1 MNQLTKFLVDSIL
14 NEGDESLSTV
24 ALFGGGFKPPTKGH
38 LDVVLQ
44 GLRDNPEV
52 KQVYI
57 LVGSGVRNGITQE
70 ESVKIW
76 KIYKRFIPV
85 STQIVAVQSPFS
97 YIKTYLQD
105 HQDENVYIFIGAR
118 PDNDEDEKDVAERS
132 AYAKKYSE
140 KAFPVKVTTPGN
152 ISGTKARAAAK
163 QSKEAFYQ
171 FLPDQLSTQDKEE
184 IYNIILPT
192 LNEVGEGSSKP
203 YEWREDFDEYVFTTD
218 NNIGYIVS
226 LSEMSEGDKMGIAV
240 EFLAKTPEMDG
251 YSSKIEVGKG
261 ELFRVMATIIDI
273 IKSHLSKN
281 PEIEF
286 ILYSPS
292 KKTGEGDIGNQRD
305 KLYKIFLQKQIP
317 GIRIRDIGTS
327 AVIAYLPKRDE
338 LNLEI
343 NKPGDGNA
351 APYGSGYNK
360 VDEKKDPKKGTG
372 KKSKGSDNLNENA
385 SYSKDIDVKGK
396 ILELTKHMLAKGMN
410 IKPLPKVKFVNGD
423 SNNAREFLG
432 KTAYY
437 NPENQT
443 ITLYTEGRHPKDIVK
458 SFSHEMIHHIQNL
471 EDRLG
476 DISTTNTMKDDRLD
490 KLEQEANLKGTM
502 TFRNWTDSLNEGK
515 QVSTIYHYTTFEA
528 GLKILQSN
536 QFRSGE
542 AADSTNAK
550 PVFAVSF
557 TRDKRFHD
565 SHVVGFDESSFGNK
579 PQLRFTID
587 GNKLS
592 NRFSVQPHSQ
602 GGAFSKNRKGFEA
615 EERVVSNK
623 PFTIP
628 LSDYLMSVDVLLEY
642 KKTSNEY
649 DILST
654 VDYEMYA
661 PLRAKII
668 KFAQDKNLPINLIV
682 NKNGDPW
689 PDKVKNTLIQKIL
702 DWFTMKEAN
711 LKGTM
716 TFRNW
721 TDSLNEDL
729 SNISLDYIKTKLPK
743 LDSYP
748 KSDIILSKGDFV
760 YLEIPQDANNPYSM
774 VYEIKVFDIKD
785 GTLVAQSSF
794 DYDNNNKLKGTLDVR
809 PDKRR
814 MGIATEIYKL
824 AEKVIGDTI
833 FPEEKHTEDAE
844 KFWRQKNRSFGPQN
858 YDSLNEV
865 KYTNPNFELEW
876 EEAVRYPEFK
886 EMGKENWIKVAKQG
900 KLVNYSSIKDVLGN
914 VDLNFDNLEEPKKQR
929 FQSAFKNGTVE
940 TPIAVKFSENDYDLV
955 AGNTRLSGLVK
966 NGEDPKIWIV
976 NIGSIN
982 EYDNSGPTTPKTY
995 IVKDDG
1001 TYKEVPI
1008 KLLSKIPN
1016 LTYDMGGGETNYY
1029 PEKNIVIID
1038 NIPIEEFVKDPGE
1051 IKDEKI
1057 YVEYN
1062 LNQSYSFPKAN
1073 KILVAQLVYHLD
1085 DIKSFAKTVAN
1096 SLKDGGVIEFFSDVM
1111 SKEDKMFLEYLS
1123 SEFGFEI
1130 PLTLSKYKNS
1140 TIEITKNKY
1149 TPPTEYYIYEITDD
1163 IGDISKISTTK
1174 KGSWWKYVKVK
1185 GNLNFKSIEGLN
1197 PEHFNQLGLEPNEAL
1212 KKQLEQFS
1220 EILGYNIIKIK
1231 KLNESNKPYKH
1242 KHGFDDK
1249 LGKDPFGLNQF
1260 AREIAEEVISEGRY
1274 DTLANKLS
1282 SIAFKAFKDIHD
1294 RGDKEGSFKF
1304 RVDTP
1309 DDEHDIPS
1317 EDFYFDFEGKVEI
1330 TDDEYGVDGG
1340 ANSGFDNGGNEIT
1353 PLLSVK
1359 FKIPKNPSNTYP
1371 TWQDISFDIKDV
1383 IRHELEHLTQD
1394 GDNEKPGKYIEDDQL
1409 LRDLIDAKLLP
1420 KAQYFK
1426 LEKEIDAMLQG
1437 LYFKAK
1443 KLKRPYKKVID
1454 DYLAT
1459 QSITQEEKN
1468 DILKIWRSRVKAL
1481 SLPLFES
1488 EGISELFTIYLDID
1502 GVIADFD
1509 KRFTEL
1515 AGMGPREYEDS
1526 FGSEKFWDFIDIK
1539 HKIKFFSKM
1548 DWMPEGKKLYNFI
1561 KQFDHKLLSAPS
1573 KNDASKVGKRIWA
1586 KENTPETQLI
1596 LSPAYNKKNYAD
1608 KSNILIDD
1616 REKNIQQWKD
1626 AGGIGILFKSTDQV
1640 IDELKKIMNL

>member
-163 QSKEAFYQ
+163 QSKEAFLQ
-171 FLPDQLSTQDKEE
+171 F
-184 IYNIILPT
+184 I
-192 LNEVGEGSSKP
+192 
-203 YEWREDFDEYVFTTD
+203 
-218 NNIGYIVS
+218 
-226 LSEMSEGDKMGIAV
+226 
-240 EFLAKTPEMDG
+240 
-251 YSSKIEVGKG
+251 
-261 ELFRVMATIIDI
+261 
-273 IKSHLSKN
+273 
-281 PEIEF
+281 
-286 ILYSPS
+286 PS
-292 KKTGEGDIGNQRD
+292 KLTDSEKESIYQMVVDVV
-305 KLYKIFLQKQIP
+305 KEKI
-317 GIRIRDIGTS
+317 
-327 AVIAYLPKRDE
+327 
-338 LNLEI
+338 
-343 NKPGDGNA
+343 
-351 APYGSGYNK
+351 
-360 VDEKKDPKKGTG
+360 
-372 KKSKGSDNLNENA
+372 NENA
-385 SYSKDIDVKGK
+385 SYSSDINVKEK

-476 DISTTNTMKDDRLD
+476 DISTTNTMEDDNIN
-490 KLEQEANLKGTM
+490 KLEQ
-502 TFRNWTDSLNEGK
+502 
-515 QVSTIYHYTTFEA
+515 
-528 GLKILQSN
+528 
-536 QFRSGE
+536 
-542 AADSTNAK
+542 
-550 PVFAVSF
+550 
-557 TRDKRFHD
+557 
-565 SHVVGFDESSFGNK
+565 
-579 PQLRFTID
+579 
-587 GNKLS
+587 
-592 NRFSVQPHSQ
+592 
-602 GGAFSKNRKGFEA
+602 
-615 EERVVSNK
+615 
-623 PFTIP
+623 
-628 LSDYLMSVDVLLEY
+628 
-642 KKTSNEY
+642 
-649 DILST
+649 
-654 VDYEMYA
+654 
-661 PLRAKII
+661 
-668 KFAQDKNLPINLIV
+668 
-682 NKNGDPW
+682 
-689 PDKVKNTLIQKIL
+689 
-702 DWFTMKEAN
+702 EAN

-760 YLEIPQDANNPYSM
+760 YLEIPQDVNNPYSM
-774 VYEIKVFDIKD
+774 VYEVKVFDIKD

-858 YDSLNEV
+858 YDSLNESLYLDIPKFSQPKTFKQHLIESINEISLSKNNAVEINGDLTGGNFTVGDITYEYSIKNIPNPYKELGLFYNIQFTPTGEIISTPQMGKENYIKILSAMYKIIVDFIEDSLNEV

-914 VDLNFDNLEEPKKQR
+914 VDLDFDNLEEPKKQR

-940 TPIAVKFSENDYDLV
+940 TPIAVKFSDNDYDLV
-955 AGNTRLSGLVK
+955 AGNTRLSGLIK
-966 NGEDPKIWIV
+966 NGVNPKIW
-976 NIGSIN
+976 
-982 EYDNSGPTTPKTY
+982 
-995 IVKDDG
+995 
-1001 TYKEVPI
+1001 
-1008 KLLSKIPN
+1008 
-1016 LTYDMGGGETNYY
+1016 
-1029 PEKNIVIID
+1029 VI
-1038 NIPIEEFVKDPGE
+1038 
-1051 IKDEKI
+1051 
-1057 YVEYN
+1057 
-1062 LNQSYSFPKAN
+1062 
-1073 KILVAQLVYHLD
+1073 
-1085 DIKSFAKTVAN
+1085 
-1096 SLKDGGVIEFFSDVM
+1096 
-1111 SKEDKMFLEYLS
+1111 
-1123 SEFGFEI
+1123 
-1130 PLTLSKYKNS
+1130 
-1140 TIEITKNKY
+1140 
-1149 TPPTEYYIYEITDD
+1149 
-1163 IGDISKISTTK
+1163 DISNIQEK
-1174 KGSWWKYVKVK
+1174 K
-1185 GNLNFKSIEGLN
+1185 N
-1197 PEHFNQLGLEPNEAL
+1197 
-1212 KKQLEQFS
+1212 
-1220 EILGYNIIKIK
+1220 
-1231 KLNESNKPYKH
+1231 
-1242 KHGFDDK
+1242 
-1249 LGKDPFGLNQF
+1249 KDPFGLNQF

-1317 EDFYFDFEGKVEI
+1317 EDFYFDFEGVVEI
-1330 TDDEYGVDGG
+1330 TDGEYGVDGG
-1340 ANSGFDNGGNEIT
+1340 ANAGFDTDGNEIT

-1359 FKIPKNPSNTYP
+1359 FKIPKNPSNIYP

-1468 DILKIWRSRVKAL
+1468 DILKIWRSRAKSL

>member
-132 AYAKKYSE
+132 AYAKKYSK

-171 FLPDQLSTQDKEE
+171 FIPDQLSIQDKEE

-218 NNIGYIVS
+218 SNVGYIVS
-226 LSEMSEGDKMGIAV
+226 LSEMSEGGKMGIAV

-251 YSSKIEVGKG
+251 YSSKIEVGRG

-476 DISTTNTMKDDRLD
+476 DISTTNTMKDDHLD
-490 KLEQEANLKGTM
+490 KLEQ
-502 TFRNWTDSLNEGK
+502 
-515 QVSTIYHYTTFEA
+515 
-528 GLKILQSN
+528 
-536 QFRSGE
+536 
-542 AADSTNAK
+542 
-550 PVFAVSF
+550 
-557 TRDKRFHD
+557 
-565 SHVVGFDESSFGNK
+565 
-579 PQLRFTID
+579 
-587 GNKLS
+587 
-592 NRFSVQPHSQ
+592 
-602 GGAFSKNRKGFEA
+602 
-615 EERVVSNK
+615 
-623 PFTIP
+623 
-628 LSDYLMSVDVLLEY
+628 
-642 KKTSNEY
+642 
-649 DILST
+649 
-654 VDYEMYA
+654 
-661 PLRAKII
+661 
-668 KFAQDKNLPINLIV
+668 
-682 NKNGDPW
+682 
-689 PDKVKNTLIQKIL
+689 
-702 DWFTMKEAN
+702 EAN

-729 SNISLDYIKTKLPK
+729 SNISLDYIKTKLLK

-794 DYDNNNKLKGTLDVR
+794 DYDDNNKLKGTLDVR

-824 AEKVIGDTI
+824 AEKIIGDII

-858 YDSLNEV
+858 YDSLNESLYLDIPKFSQPKTFKQHLIESINEISLSKNNAVEINGDLTGGNFTVGDIIYEYSIKNIPNPYKELGLFYNIQFTPTGEIISTPQMGKENYIKILSTMYKIIVDFIEKEKPEYVGIASLDNNGKNYHQVYANLTDNKSNNIPGYFRKDVNLEFNTPEGKGRFIVLKKKDSLNEV

-914 VDLNFDNLEEPKKQR
+914 VDLDFDNLEEPKKQR

-940 TPIAVKFSENDYDLV
+940 TPIAVKFSDNDYDLV
-955 AGNTRLSGLVK
+955 AGNTRLSGLIK
-966 NGEDPKIWIV
+966 NGVNPKIW
-976 NIGSIN
+976 
-982 EYDNSGPTTPKTY
+982 
-995 IVKDDG
+995 
-1001 TYKEVPI
+1001 
-1008 KLLSKIPN
+1008 
-1016 LTYDMGGGETNYY
+1016 
-1029 PEKNIVIID
+1029 VI
-1038 NIPIEEFVKDPGE
+1038 
-1051 IKDEKI
+1051 
-1057 YVEYN
+1057 
-1062 LNQSYSFPKAN
+1062 
-1073 KILVAQLVYHLD
+1073 
-1085 DIKSFAKTVAN
+1085 
-1096 SLKDGGVIEFFSDVM
+1096 
-1111 SKEDKMFLEYLS
+1111 
-1123 SEFGFEI
+1123 
-1130 PLTLSKYKNS
+1130 
-1140 TIEITKNKY
+1140 
-1149 TPPTEYYIYEITDD
+1149 
-1163 IGDISKISTTK
+1163 DISNIQEK
-1174 KGSWWKYVKVK
+1174 K
-1185 GNLNFKSIEGLN
+1185 N
-1197 PEHFNQLGLEPNEAL
+1197 
-1212 KKQLEQFS
+1212 
-1220 EILGYNIIKIK
+1220 
-1231 KLNESNKPYKH
+1231 
-1242 KHGFDDK
+1242 
-1249 LGKDPFGLNQF
+1249 KDPFGLNQF

-1317 EDFYFDFEGKVEI
+1317 EDFYFDFEGVVEI
-1330 TDDEYGVDGG
+1330 TDGEYGVDGG
-1340 ANSGFDNGGNEIT
+1340 ANAGFDTDGNEIT

-1359 FKIPKNPSNTYP
+1359 FKIPKNPSNIYP

-1468 DILKIWRSRVKAL
+1468 DILKIWRSRAKSL

-1616 REKNIQQWKD
+1616 REKISNNGKM
-1626 AGGIGILFKSTDQV
+1626 LV
-1640 IDELKKIMNL
+1640 V

>member
-163 QSKEAFYQ
+163 QSKEAFLQ
-171 FLPDQLSTQDKEE
+171 F
-184 IYNIILPT
+184 I
-192 LNEVGEGSSKP
+192 
-203 YEWREDFDEYVFTTD
+203 
-218 NNIGYIVS
+218 
-226 LSEMSEGDKMGIAV
+226 
-240 EFLAKTPEMDG
+240 
-251 YSSKIEVGKG
+251 
-261 ELFRVMATIIDI
+261 
-273 IKSHLSKN
+273 
-281 PEIEF
+281 
-286 ILYSPS
+286 PS
-292 KKTGEGDIGNQRD
+292 KLTDSEKESIYQMVVDVV
-305 KLYKIFLQKQIP
+305 KEKI
-317 GIRIRDIGTS
+317 
-327 AVIAYLPKRDE
+327 
-338 LNLEI
+338 
-343 NKPGDGNA
+343 
-351 APYGSGYNK
+351 
-360 VDEKKDPKKGTG
+360 
-372 KKSKGSDNLNENA
+372 NENA
-385 SYSKDIDVKGK
+385 SYSSDINVKEK

-476 DISTTNTMKDDRLD
+476 DISTTNTMEDDNIN

-642 KKTSNEY
+642 KKTSNKY
-649 DILST
+649 DILSI

-721 TDSLNEDL
+721 TDSLNESLIKNSNHLYHWTSYSSCKKIIESNKLKSNESNQFFEYDESRVLPDYKNVVFFTIEDERFADEETSNQCILVVDKSKLSKDYKVISYGDPYEETVVYTNDSSIPILPYLKGVLLMNTLQKSGVKNLVQFLELKNIPYEINDNLEKEVKAKQAKLPTLKKELINKLKSKYPNGFIGYLNTPLISRQTPEYFKDNPTYSYPNITINKLGEYGEKNKFQVKFKIEPQNLEKYINWFMYSPDSIEDLINMDNYEGEELYLKGDIPIDPATLLEANLKGTMTFRNWTDSLNEDL

-760 YLEIPQDANNPYSM
+760 YLEIPQDVNNPYSM
-774 VYEIKVFDIKD
+774 VYEVKVFDIKD

-914 VDLNFDNLEEPKKQR
+914 VDLDFDNLEEPKKQR

-940 TPIAVKFSENDYDLV
+940 TPIAVKFSDNDYDLV
-955 AGNTRLSGLVK
+955 AGNTRLSGLIK
-966 NGEDPKIWIV
+966 NGVNPKIW
-976 NIGSIN
+976 
-982 EYDNSGPTTPKTY
+982 
-995 IVKDDG
+995 
-1001 TYKEVPI
+1001 
-1008 KLLSKIPN
+1008 
-1016 LTYDMGGGETNYY
+1016 
-1029 PEKNIVIID
+1029 VI
-1038 NIPIEEFVKDPGE
+1038 
-1051 IKDEKI
+1051 
-1057 YVEYN
+1057 
-1062 LNQSYSFPKAN
+1062 
-1073 KILVAQLVYHLD
+1073 
-1085 DIKSFAKTVAN
+1085 
-1096 SLKDGGVIEFFSDVM
+1096 
-1111 SKEDKMFLEYLS
+1111 
-1123 SEFGFEI
+1123 
-1130 PLTLSKYKNS
+1130 
-1140 TIEITKNKY
+1140 
-1149 TPPTEYYIYEITDD
+1149 
-1163 IGDISKISTTK
+1163 DISNIQEK
-1174 KGSWWKYVKVK
+1174 K
-1185 GNLNFKSIEGLN
+1185 N
-1197 PEHFNQLGLEPNEAL
+1197 
-1212 KKQLEQFS
+1212 
-1220 EILGYNIIKIK
+1220 
-1231 KLNESNKPYKH
+1231 
-1242 KHGFDDK
+1242 
-1249 LGKDPFGLNQF
+1249 KDPFGLNQF

-1317 EDFYFDFEGKVEI
+1317 EDFYFDFEGVVEI
-1330 TDDEYGVDGG
+1330 TDGEYGVDGG
-1340 ANSGFDNGGNEIT
+1340 ANAGFDTDGNEIT

-1359 FKIPKNPSNTYP
+1359 FKIPKNPSNIYP

-1616 REKNIQQWKD
+1616 RESNIQQWKD

>member
-132 AYAKKYSE
+132 AYAKKYSK

-171 FLPDQLSTQDKEE
+171 FIPDQLSIQDKEE

-218 NNIGYIVS
+218 SNVGYIVS
-226 LSEMSEGDKMGIAV
+226 LSEMSEGGKMGIAV

-251 YSSKIEVGKG
+251 YSSKIEVGRG

-476 DISTTNTMKDDRLD
+476 DISTTNTMKDDHLD

-502 TFRNWTDSLNEGK
+502 TFRNWTDSLNESYGDPYEEIVVYTNDPSISVLPYLKGVILMNTLQKSGVKNLVQFLELKNIPYEINDNLEK
-515 QVSTIYHYTTFEA
+515 QATAKKAMLPTLKKELINKLKSKYPNGFIGYLNSPLTSRQTPEYFKDNPTYSFPNITI
-528 GLKILQSN
+528 
-536 QFRSGE
+536 
-542 AADSTNAK
+542 
-550 PVFAVSF
+550 
-557 TRDKRFHD
+557 
-565 SHVVGFDESSFGNK
+565 NK
-579 PQLRFTID
+579 P
-587 GNKLS
+587 GEYGGKNK
-592 NRFSVQPHSQ
+592 FQ
-602 GGAFSKNRKGFEA
+602 
-615 EERVVSNK
+615 
-623 PFTIP
+623 
-628 LSDYLMSVDVLLEY
+628 
-642 KKTSNEY
+642 
-649 DILST
+649 
-654 VDYEMYA
+654 
-661 PLRAKII
+661 I
-668 KFAQDKNLPINLIV
+668 KFKIEPQNLEKYINWFMYSPDSIEDLIDMDNYEGEELWLKGNIPIDTDSLN
-682 NKNGDPW
+682 
-689 PDKVKNTLIQKIL
+689 
-702 DWFTMKEAN
+702 EAN

-760 YLEIPQDANNPYSM
+760 YLEIPQDVNNPYSM

-785 GTLVAQSSF
+785 GTLIAQSSF
-794 DYDNNNKLKGTLDVR
+794 DYDDNNKLKGTLDVR

-824 AEKVIGDTI
+824 AEKIIGDTI

-858 YDSLNEV
+858 YDSLNESLYLDIPKFSQPKTFKQHLIESINEISLSKNNAVEINGDLTGGNFTVGDIIYEYSIKNIPNPYKELGLFYNIQFTPTGEIISTPQMGKENYIKILSTMYKIIVDFIEKEKPEYVGIASLDNNGKNYHQVYANLTDNKSNNIPGYFRKDVNLEFNTPEGKGRFIVLKKKDSLNEV

-914 VDLNFDNLEEPKKQR
+914 VDLDFDNLEEPKKQR

-940 TPIAVKFSENDYDLV
+940 TPIAVKFSDNDYDLV
-955 AGNTRLSGLVK
+955 AGNTRLSGLIK
-966 NGEDPKIWIV
+966 NGVNPKIW
-976 NIGSIN
+976 
-982 EYDNSGPTTPKTY
+982 
-995 IVKDDG
+995 
-1001 TYKEVPI
+1001 
-1008 KLLSKIPN
+1008 
-1016 LTYDMGGGETNYY
+1016 
-1029 PEKNIVIID
+1029 VI
-1038 NIPIEEFVKDPGE
+1038 
-1051 IKDEKI
+1051 
-1057 YVEYN
+1057 
-1062 LNQSYSFPKAN
+1062 
-1073 KILVAQLVYHLD
+1073 
-1085 DIKSFAKTVAN
+1085 
-1096 SLKDGGVIEFFSDVM
+1096 
-1111 SKEDKMFLEYLS
+1111 
-1123 SEFGFEI
+1123 
-1130 PLTLSKYKNS
+1130 
-1140 TIEITKNKY
+1140 
-1149 TPPTEYYIYEITDD
+1149 
-1163 IGDISKISTTK
+1163 DISNIQEK
-1174 KGSWWKYVKVK
+1174 K
-1185 GNLNFKSIEGLN
+1185 N
-1197 PEHFNQLGLEPNEAL
+1197 
-1212 KKQLEQFS
+1212 
-1220 EILGYNIIKIK
+1220 
-1231 KLNESNKPYKH
+1231 
-1242 KHGFDDK
+1242 
-1249 LGKDPFGLNQF
+1249 KDPFGLNQF

-1317 EDFYFDFEGKVEI
+1317 EDFYFDFEGVVEI
-1330 TDDEYGVDGG
+1330 TDGEYGVDGG
-1340 ANSGFDNGGNEIT
+1340 ANAGFDTDGNEIT

-1359 FKIPKNPSNTYP
+1359 FKIPKNPSNIYP

-1468 DILKIWRSRVKAL
+1468 DILKIWRSRAKSL

>member
-163 QSKEAFYQ
+163 QSKEAFLQ
-171 FLPDQLSTQDKEE
+171 F
-184 IYNIILPT
+184 I
-192 LNEVGEGSSKP
+192 
-203 YEWREDFDEYVFTTD
+203 
-218 NNIGYIVS
+218 
-226 LSEMSEGDKMGIAV
+226 
-240 EFLAKTPEMDG
+240 
-251 YSSKIEVGKG
+251 
-261 ELFRVMATIIDI
+261 
-273 IKSHLSKN
+273 
-281 PEIEF
+281 
-286 ILYSPS
+286 PS
-292 KKTGEGDIGNQRD
+292 KLTDSEKESIYQMVVDVV
-305 KLYKIFLQKQIP
+305 KEKI
-317 GIRIRDIGTS
+317 
-327 AVIAYLPKRDE
+327 
-338 LNLEI
+338 
-343 NKPGDGNA
+343 
-351 APYGSGYNK
+351 
-360 VDEKKDPKKGTG
+360 
-372 KKSKGSDNLNENA
+372 NENA
-385 SYSKDIDVKGK
+385 SYSSDINVKEK

-476 DISTTNTMKDDRLD
+476 DISTTNTMEDDNIN
-490 KLEQEANLKGTM
+490 KLEQ
-502 TFRNWTDSLNEGK
+502 
-515 QVSTIYHYTTFEA
+515 
-528 GLKILQSN
+528 
-536 QFRSGE
+536 
-542 AADSTNAK
+542 
-550 PVFAVSF
+550 
-557 TRDKRFHD
+557 
-565 SHVVGFDESSFGNK
+565 
-579 PQLRFTID
+579 
-587 GNKLS
+587 
-592 NRFSVQPHSQ
+592 
-602 GGAFSKNRKGFEA
+602 
-615 EERVVSNK
+615 
-623 PFTIP
+623 
-628 LSDYLMSVDVLLEY
+628 
-642 KKTSNEY
+642 
-649 DILST
+649 
-654 VDYEMYA
+654 
-661 PLRAKII
+661 
-668 KFAQDKNLPINLIV
+668 
-682 NKNGDPW
+682 
-689 PDKVKNTLIQKIL
+689 
-702 DWFTMKEAN
+702 EAN

-760 YLEIPQDANNPYSM
+760 YLEIPQDVNNPYSM
-774 VYEIKVFDIKD
+774 VYEVKVFDIKD

-858 YDSLNEV
+858 YDSLNESLYLDIPKFSQPKTFKQHLIESINEISLSKNNAVEINGDLTGGNFTVGDITYEYSIKNIPNPYKELGLFYNIQFTPTGEIISTPQMGKENYIKILSAMYKIIVDFIEKEKPEYVGIASLDNNGKNYHQVYANLTDNKSNNIPGYFRKDVNLEFNTPEGKGRFIVLKKKDSLNEV

-914 VDLNFDNLEEPKKQR
+914 VDLDFDNLEEPKKQR

-940 TPIAVKFSENDYDLV
+940 TPIAVKFSDNDYDLV
-955 AGNTRLSGLVK
+955 AGNTRLSGLIK
-966 NGEDPKIWIV
+966 NGVNPKIW
-976 NIGSIN
+976 
-982 EYDNSGPTTPKTY
+982 
-995 IVKDDG
+995 
-1001 TYKEVPI
+1001 
-1008 KLLSKIPN
+1008 
-1016 LTYDMGGGETNYY
+1016 
-1029 PEKNIVIID
+1029 VI
-1038 NIPIEEFVKDPGE
+1038 
-1051 IKDEKI
+1051 
-1057 YVEYN
+1057 
-1062 LNQSYSFPKAN
+1062 
-1073 KILVAQLVYHLD
+1073 
-1085 DIKSFAKTVAN
+1085 
-1096 SLKDGGVIEFFSDVM
+1096 
-1111 SKEDKMFLEYLS
+1111 
-1123 SEFGFEI
+1123 
-1130 PLTLSKYKNS
+1130 
-1140 TIEITKNKY
+1140 
-1149 TPPTEYYIYEITDD
+1149 
-1163 IGDISKISTTK
+1163 DISNIQEK
-1174 KGSWWKYVKVK
+1174 K
-1185 GNLNFKSIEGLN
+1185 N
-1197 PEHFNQLGLEPNEAL
+1197 
-1212 KKQLEQFS
+1212 
-1220 EILGYNIIKIK
+1220 
-1231 KLNESNKPYKH
+1231 
-1242 KHGFDDK
+1242 
-1249 LGKDPFGLNQF
+1249 KDPFGLNQF

-1317 EDFYFDFEGKVEI
+1317 EDFYFDFEGVVEI
-1330 TDDEYGVDGG
+1330 TDGEYGVDGG
-1340 ANSGFDNGGNEIT
+1340 ANAGFDTDGNEIT

-1359 FKIPKNPSNTYP
+1359 FKIPKNPSNIYP

-1468 DILKIWRSRVKAL
+1468 DILKIWRSRAKSL

>member
-1 MNQLTKFLVDSIL
+1 
-14 NEGDESLSTV
+14 
-24 ALFGGGFKPPTKGH
+24 
-38 LDVVLQ
+38 
-44 GLRDNPEV
+44 
-52 KQVYI
+52 
-57 LVGSGVRNGITQE
+57 
-70 ESVKIW
+70 
-76 KIYKRFIPV
+76 
-85 STQIVAVQSPFS
+85 
-97 YIKTYLQD
+97 
-105 HQDENVYIFIGAR
+105 
-118 PDNDEDEKDVAERS
+118 
-132 AYAKKYSE
+132 
-140 KAFPVKVTTPGN
+140 
-152 ISGTKARAAAK
+152 
-163 QSKEAFYQ
+163 
-171 FLPDQLSTQDKEE
+171 
-184 IYNIILPT
+184 
-192 LNEVGEGSSKP
+192 
-203 YEWREDFDEYVFTTD
+203 
-218 NNIGYIVS
+218 
-226 LSEMSEGDKMGIAV
+226 
-240 EFLAKTPEMDG
+240 
-251 YSSKIEVGKG
+251 
-261 ELFRVMATIIDI
+261 
-273 IKSHLSKN
+273 
-281 PEIEF
+281 
-286 ILYSPS
+286 
-292 KKTGEGDIGNQRD
+292 
-305 KLYKIFLQKQIP
+305 
-317 GIRIRDIGTS
+317 
-327 AVIAYLPKRDE
+327 
-338 LNLEI
+338 
-343 NKPGDGNA
+343 
-351 APYGSGYNK
+351 
-360 VDEKKDPKKGTG
+360 
-372 KKSKGSDNLNENA
+372 
-385 SYSKDIDVKGK
+385 
-396 ILELTKHMLAKGMN
+396 
-410 IKPLPKVKFVNGD
+410 
-423 SNNAREFLG
+423 
-432 KTAYY
+432 
-437 NPENQT
+437 
-443 ITLYTEGRHPKDIVK
+443 
-458 SFSHEMIHHIQNL
+458 
-471 EDRLG
+471 
-476 DISTTNTMKDDRLD
+476 
-490 KLEQEANLKGTM
+490 
-502 TFRNWTDSLNEGK
+502 
-515 QVSTIYHYTTFEA
+515 
-528 GLKILQSN
+528 
-536 QFRSGE
+536 
-542 AADSTNAK
+542 
-550 PVFAVSF
+550 
-557 TRDKRFHD
+557 
-565 SHVVGFDESSFGNK
+565 
-579 PQLRFTID
+579 
-587 GNKLS
+587 
-592 NRFSVQPHSQ
+592 
-602 GGAFSKNRKGFEA
+602 
-615 EERVVSNK
+615 
-623 PFTIP
+623 
-628 LSDYLMSVDVLLEY
+628 
-642 KKTSNEY
+642 
-649 DILST
+649 
-654 VDYEMYA
+654 
-661 PLRAKII
+661 
-668 KFAQDKNLPINLIV
+668 
-682 NKNGDPW
+682 
-689 PDKVKNTLIQKIL
+689 
-702 DWFTMKEAN
+702 
-711 LKGTM
+711 
-716 TFRNW
+716 
-721 TDSLNEDL
+721 
-729 SNISLDYIKTKLPK
+729 
-743 LDSYP
+743 
-748 KSDIILSKGDFV
+748 
-760 YLEIPQDANNPYSM
+760 
-774 VYEIKVFDIKD
+774 
-785 GTLVAQSSF
+785 
-794 DYDNNNKLKGTLDVR
+794 
-809 PDKRR
+809 
-814 MGIATEIYKL
+814 
-824 AEKVIGDTI
+824 
-833 FPEEKHTEDAE
+833 
-844 KFWRQKNRSFGPQN
+844 
-858 YDSLNEV
+858 
-865 KYTNPNFELEW
+865 
-876 EEAVRYPEFK
+876 
-886 EMGKENWIKVAKQG
+886 MGKENWIKVAKQG

-1249 LGKDPFGLNQF
+1249 LGKDPFGLNQY
-1260 AREIAEEVISEGRY
+1260 ARELAQGLEEAIVGDKIKEAKEEVTDSMVVVLSRNDNQINLYNLKTNEALGNINTYGNEVTGVAAKKGYGPLMYELGMANIYPNGLQSDRRGNTEPAAEAVWKKYIEGASPNIKVEKLTPKDKDYRTTYAGDGYDSSYIPDFYNYKFYNPNTTTLKQLIQKGNTLSDELRKKIILDNDKLYNDLVRESIVGDKIECDNCGWSWDIKDGGDDLYTCHKCWHDNTPKQLNEGRY

-1330 TDDEYGVDGG
+1330 TDGEYGVDGG

-1616 REKNIQQWKD
+1616 RESNIQQWKD